1 MDHQETLKRIT
12 QEISELPT
20 LPTVVTQMISM
31 VNDPKT
37 TAADL
42 ARVISTDQALTAKI
56 LRLVNSAFY
65 GFQRKIGTVNLAIVI
80 LGFEAVKNLS
90 LSLSIVKQLFSDVEN
105 TVFDHKRFWEHS
117 VACAMAGRLLS
128 ERLKY
133 RTNGEAFAAGVLH
146 DVGKL
151 VLSQHFREELE
162 LALDLAWREDIPMH
176 EAESA
181 VIGVTHAE
189 IGGELAN
196 MWNLPSRLAHAIAY
210 HHDPAQAPESQQ
222 LAGVVHLAD
231 ILAQRIEIG
240 SSGNPSPPEISEDL
254 PRLFS
259 NNGIL
264 LTDEE
269 RFLQLGERVR
279 AELYKTDYLTG
290 LLGSNEV

>member
-1 MDHQETLKRIT
+1 MDRQETLQRIT

-20 LPTVVTQMISM
+20 LPTVVTEMISM

-80 LGFEAVKNLS
+80 LGFDAVKNLS
-90 LSLSIVKQLFSDVEN
+90 LSLSIVKQLFDDVEN
-105 TVFDHKRFWEHS
+105 TVFDLRKFWEHS

-162 LALDLAWREDIPMH
+162 QALDLAWREDMSMH

-181 VIGVTHAE
+181 VIGVTHAD

-196 MWNLPSRLAHAIAY
+196 MWNLPPQLVHAITF
-210 HHDPAQAPESQQ
+210 HHYPAEAPEYQQ

-231 ILAQRIEIG
+231 ILAQRIEMG
-240 SSGNPSPPEISEDL
+240 SSGNPSPPDISEDL
-254 PRLFS
+254 PELFS
-259 NNGIL
+259 NNGTL
-264 LTDEE
+264 FTDEE
-269 RFLQLGERVR
+269 QFLQLGERVR
-279 AELYKTDYLTG
+279 AELYRTDYLNA
-290 LLGSNEV
+290 LLSSTE